1 MLRGKA
7 DQIATYA
14 LRVAFCAFLC
24 IGCIDSCFAQ
34 EPPLSVPLAGRLP
47 PPSSGCDAGIAG
59 TGGLYGLAGN
69 VSPTGPINLT
79 GTSAATPAANANANF
94 NSTLAGNV
102 NAGGN
107 IPLYSTDLNGNVPLY
122 STPDLGGNFP
132 LYSTPIPG
140 SNAPLYS
147 NSYLGNNAALGTGST
162 ASPVANAAPLSCRSA
177 IPVGQWLLYPSLRLY
192 SLYSDNLFLTPTA
205 PTKVLGFGTTP
216 TLTAE
221 WTDGIHTTTIF
232 GNVDTQFYPTDSS
245 INTFDRE
252 LTFTQR
258 YSPLPDLTFTAVGDY
273 THKTISS
280 ALTNSIPTQVNTPV
294 AAPTLLP
301 NGNIE
306 LPNGNIVAPNGQI
319 VGQVNPALAYN
330 GTTVVNPYDQYTA
343 TATVSKIFNGAS
355 LTLSSSVASTDY
367 QLIQGTGSTSFT
379 SFTTESF
386 SEGGSIA
393 LGPLFYAYSNGSFSM
408 RTENSSLDPNSDA
421 YRAIGGLG
429 TRQFGLFRASAY
441 FGHQGSEAEG
451 SGTAGGIVYG
461 GTVSYY
467 PTLVWTI
474 IARFDQTNNF
484 SSQTVASTQA
494 LTLPTNVPVQIPTSS
509 STLTST
515 PSLQTTYQIAP
526 QWTLLGDFSY
536 TRIEY
541 VGSPALTSA
550 WFASATLSYAIWRN
564 MTLTGQYQFADIVS
578 NVAGESARRNLI
590 MLSADYRF

>member
-1 MLRGKA
+1 MFWGKA

-14 LRVAFCAFLC
+14 LRVAFSAFLC

-34 EPPLSVPLAGRLP
+34 AEPPLTVPLAAGLP
-47 PPSSGCDAGIAG
+47 SPTSGCDPGRIA
-59 TGGLYGLAGN
+59 GGLYRN
-69 VSPTGPINLT
+69 V
-79 GTSAATPAANANANF
+79 GTAVSAAGYFNPSVNPAATANANF

-107 IPLYSTDLNGNVPLY
+107 VPLYSTDLNGNVPLY

-132 LYSTPIPG
+132 LYSTPTAG
-140 SNAPLYS
+140 VNAPLYS
-147 NSYLGNNAALGTGST
+147 NFGLGNYSGTGTSTST
-162 ASPVANAAPLSCRSA
+162 AANAAPLSCRSA
-177 IPVGQWLLYPSLRLY
+177 IPVGQWALYPSLRLY

-216 TLTAE
+216 VLTAE
-221 WTDGIHTTTIF
+221 WTNGIHTTTIF

-355 LTLSSSVASTDY
+355 LTLSSSVAKTDY
-367 QLIQGTGSTSFT
+367 QLTQGIGSTSFT

-408 RTENSSLDPNSDA
+408 RTDNSSIDPNSDA
-421 YRAIGGLG
+421 YRVVGGLG